1 MWRAE
6 GIADSGRTELVDL
19 TAHAMANPCCSHPLV
34 IGDLHVFPAYIKVG
48 CAYRLYPSWPWR
60 CRCQV
65 PSASDGCL
73 GRRGSCRASPPP
85 RARRT
90 QSPGFP
96 RSASEYAAWPADAAA
111 GSGSDRQDG
120 HSARP
125 PANAA
130 TVTGR
135 NGPPR
140 GRVVTRRQSHGT
152 DEAGVCPGN
161 RLTNAG
167 SAPGTRCPASNPSP
181 GEDARSEHTYGGPTG
196 RRCCTFLL
204 YPLFESFELRF

>member
-1 MWRAE
+1 MAVWGGAARAAPARRREPGSVSRPSAGRVTWRPVPGQVPRAAPRLIPHVAQHRAE
-6 GIADSGRTELVDL
+6 MRGGLRHGAV
-19 TAHAMANPCCSHPLV
+19 
-34 IGDLHVFPAYIKVG
+34 PAPE
-48 CAYRLYPSWPWR
+48 RR
-60 CRCQV
+60 
-65 PSASDGCL
+65 SAPAGPAPDGTT
-73 GRRGSCRASPPP
+73 RRS
-85 RARRT
+85 T